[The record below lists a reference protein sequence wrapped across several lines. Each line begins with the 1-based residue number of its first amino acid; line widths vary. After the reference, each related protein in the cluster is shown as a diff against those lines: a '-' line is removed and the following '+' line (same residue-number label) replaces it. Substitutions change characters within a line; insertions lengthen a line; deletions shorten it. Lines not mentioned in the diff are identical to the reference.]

1 MLLTKISLVSIEK
14 KQTEKISPMTN
25 AVGRF
30 FFSVVCS
37 TYSLLNRWHC
47 DCVIA
52 IMNIIT
58 NATGYDLSLLSFT
71 NIERVL

>member
-47 DCVIA
+47 DRVIA